1 MSSLSQRLKEL
12 QVPGETAKFDF
23 SHLSLSQLE
32 ETKVDF
38 GQAHVGRTY
47 REMWLNHQEWLL
59 WFAGRYEK
67 SGKESHQ
74 KILHYVQ
81 LMVERADVS
90 GTRIPVHKG
99 VPSSV
104 KIEKLK
110 AKAWPQKLAQ
120 PPNETI
126 SVWDATEMEEFEMYG
141 DEIEAGMSVVA
152 ATEGPSPNVAQLEA
166 RMLSMENAL
175 SQILLALE
183 NIQPATEPQ

>member
-38 GQAHVGRTY
+38 GQAHLGRTY

-81 LMVERADVS
+81 LMVERAELA

-104 KIEKLK
+104 TPMKPK
-110 AKAWPQKLAQ
+110 AKAWPKKLAR
-120 PPNETI
+120 PPNDVI
-126 SVWDATEMEEFEMYG
+126 SVWDADETEEFEVYG
-141 DEIEAGMSVVA
+141 DEIEAGMSVA
-152 ATEGPSPNVAQLEA
+152 AASEGPNSNVAHLET

-175 SQILLALE
+175 SQILLMLE
-183 NIQPATEPQ
+183 TIQPATEPQ

>member
-12 QVPGETAKFDF
+12 QVPGEVAKFDF
-23 SHLSLSQLE
+23 SHLSFSQLE

-38 GQAHVGRTY
+38 GQAHLGRTY

-81 LMVERADVS
+81 LMVERAELS

-104 KIEKLK
+104 KTVKPK
-110 AKAWPQKLAQ
+110 AKTWPKKLAQ

-126 SVWDATEMEEFEMYG
+126 SVWDADEMEEFEMYG

-152 ATEGPSPNVAQLEA
+152 ATEGPSPNVAHLEA